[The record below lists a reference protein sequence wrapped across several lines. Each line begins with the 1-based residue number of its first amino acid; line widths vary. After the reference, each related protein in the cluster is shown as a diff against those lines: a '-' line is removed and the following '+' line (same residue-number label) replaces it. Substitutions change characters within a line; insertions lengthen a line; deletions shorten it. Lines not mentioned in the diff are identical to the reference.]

1 MSKKSF
7 YFPHDYN
14 ARNDEKILALRMD
27 LKAEGY
33 GIYFMLLEKL
43 LESDRYILLK
53 DYNRLAFD
61 LRVSAEN
68 IKKVVENYGLFQFTE
83 DGKLFYSE
91 SLRLRMQP
99 LDNLRKQRSE
109 AGKKSAEERQRVRGG
124 MRPLQENPTTVER
137 PLQKNSTDIVKESK
151 VNNNVLLEKEPKER
165 EYIGE
170 ENFSEEENSEPKQ
183 TAETSKKS
191 SAKKRF
197 QIPTPE
203 QVQKYCDERQNGLTG
218 KEFCDFYQSKDWM
231 IGKNKMVDWQAAV
244 RTWENKR
251 KTQQKK
257 QNNGNNNTKP
267 TTPNSTGKI
276 SARSFL
282 AKKLAGQ
289 TARDNQSGNITI
301 EAEIIK

>member
-14 ARNDEKILALRMD
+14 ARNDEKILALRID

-91 SLRLRMQP
+91 SLHLRMQP

-109 AGKKSAEERQRVRGG
+109 AGKKSAENRQRVRGG
-124 MRPLQENPTTVER
+124 MQPLQKNSTTVER

-151 VNNNVLLEKEPKER
+151 VNEKENDKKEK
-165 EYIGE
+165 ESSPHGDT
-170 ENFSEEENSEPKQ
+170 P
-183 TAETSKKS
+183 TKS
-191 SAKKRF
+191 F
-197 QIPTPE
+197 
-203 QVQKYCDERQNGLTG
+203 
-218 KEFCDFYQSKDWM
+218 KEFNEKDNAKSRRRRR
-231 IGKNKMVDWQAAV
+231 GD
-244 RTWENKR
+244 E
-251 KTQQKK
+251 
-257 QNNGNNNTKP
+257 
-267 TTPNSTGKI
+267 
-276 SARSFL
+276 L
-282 AKKLAGQ
+282 AY
-289 TARDNQSGNITI
+289 
-301 EAEIIK
+301 

>member
-91 SLRLRMQP
+91 SLCLRMQP

-137 PLQKNSTDIVKESK
+137 PLQKNSTDIV
-151 VNNNVLLEKEPKER
+151 NNNVLLEKEPKER

-170 ENFSEEENSEPKQ
+170 ENFSKEEISEPKQ